1 MDLYC
6 ELPYTSVNIDDY
18 GEVHPCCTTYC
29 SHGNILEKNFSEIWN
44 GDKAQNFRKQFV
56 DKNFKYCKFDI
67 CLPHRSNDNSI
78 KKEQI
83 AYKRTASVLL
93 GYDRTCNVNCIFCS
107 PNNNQKYLK
116 PFEII
121 EEKVSDLFK
130 DVQNVNIA
138 SGGEV
143 FASLH
148 SRNLMKKI
156 AETYPNIKFD
166 ILTNGLLFNEENLIE
181 LDIKNKLN
189 LVGFSFHSFNRN
201 SYNKIVKNSNF
212 DKVMQNIDYAIN
224 LKKEGLINIL
234 QFRAVITSYNYKEM
248 VYFAK
253 KAKKAGAN
261 VVFLNL
267 IKYVIPDKIYE
278 ELNVINPRHKNHNEF
293 IKILQNPI
301 FKEDFVTIN
310 PSLLKLKPKSIF
322 NKFFKN

>member
-1 MDLYC
+1 M
-6 ELPYTSVNIDDY
+6 
-18 GEVHPCCTTYC
+18 
-29 SHGNILEKNFSEIWN
+29 
-44 GDKAQNFRKQFV
+44 
-56 DKNFKYCKFDI
+56 
-67 CLPHRSNDNSI
+67 
-78 KKEQI
+78 
-83 AYKRTASVLL
+83 
-93 GYDRTCNVNCIFCS
+93 
-107 PNNNQKYLK
+107 
-116 PFEII
+116 
-121 EEKVSDLFK
+121 
-130 DVQNVNIA
+130 
-138 SGGEV
+138 
-143 FASLH
+143 
-148 SRNLMKKI
+148 
-156 AETYPNIKFD
+156 
-166 ILTNGLLFNEENLIE
+166 IE

-310 PSLLKLKPKSIF
+310 PSLLKLKLKSIF